1 MDYPKSVPG
10 VGLVNGKFIDENV
23 ATGQQGSLIPAAWG
37 NAITDEILTV
47 IRAAGITPN
56 ESAVNQ
62 LHAAIQAISGGA
74 GNGLYVPLSH
84 LTDQNPHAQYALRK
98 DVLSV
103 THTAIQGKDLNAFVT
118 PGLHVYAHGNQANAN
133 APVNGPQ
140 YGLFEVIENGN
151 NLTQRISAHTG
162 VWTRTWITSAGMS
175 PTDWMRLDSQ
185 TPAGSIM
192 FFTSGA
198 LPDGWLP
205 ANGAAVSRT
214 IYAPLFK
221 VIGTRFGAGDG
232 STTFN
237 LPDLRGEFIR
247 GWDGGRGVDANRA
260 FGVVQTDAIRN
271 IVGSVS
277 GGSVFGLFDGASG
290 AMRVAQGGN
299 QMNIT
304 TGGSAY
310 YNDFNF
316 DASRVVPTANEN
328 RPRNVAL
335 LACIKY

>member
-1 MDYPKSVPG
+1 MGKNSNH
-10 VGLVNGKFIDENV
+10 LVNGKFIDENV

-62 LHAAIQAISGGA
+62 LHAAIKAISGGA

-118 PGLHVYAHGNQANAN
+118 PGLHVYAHGNQANVN
-133 APVNGPQ
+133 APINGPQ
-140 YGLFEVIENGN
+140 YGLFEVIDNSHS
-151 NLTQRISAHTG
+151 LTQRIFASNG
-162 VWTRTWITSAGMS
+162 VWTRTWITSAGMA
-175 PTDWMRLDSQ
+175 PANWIRLDSQ
-185 TPAGSIM
+185 TSAGSVM
-192 FFTSGA
+192 FFAAGSA
-198 LPDGWLP
+198 PSGWLP
-205 ANGAAVSRT
+205 ANGAAIPRA
-214 IYAPLFK
+214 IYADLFK
-221 VIGTRFGAGDG
+221 VFGTSFGAGDG

-277 GGSVFGLFDGASG
+277 GGSVLGLFDGANG
-290 AMRVAQGGN
+290 AMRVTQLGR

-304 TGGSAY
+304 TGGEAY

-316 DASRVVPTANEN
+316 DASRVVPTAAET
-328 RPRNVAL
+328 RPRNVSL